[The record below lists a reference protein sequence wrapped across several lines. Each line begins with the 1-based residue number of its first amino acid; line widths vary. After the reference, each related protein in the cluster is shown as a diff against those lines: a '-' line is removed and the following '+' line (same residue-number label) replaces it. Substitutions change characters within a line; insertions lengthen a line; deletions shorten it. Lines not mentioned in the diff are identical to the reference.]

1 MDNLLP
7 RPRFAEAT
15 PGVFTF
21 ALGSLVA
28 GPADLVD
35 SVRLALPVLDL
46 RRADGAAVV
55 TMERNK
61 DRDRA
66 EGTAAETV
74 KQDRDPGR
82 DEGTAAETVKQDRDP
97 GRDEGT
103 AAETVKQDRDPGRA
117 EGTAAETVKQDRDP
131 GRGEGV
137 AAVIVERDGDLGA
150 EAYSIAISEAG
161 VTISAGNAAGAFY
174 AGQTLR
180 QLLPVEAFRAAALPG
195 TAWTVPCGRVA
206 DAPALGWRGAHL
218 DLSRH
223 FLPKREVLRMV
234 DLMGVHKLNRLHL
247 HLADDQG
254 WRVESRAFPRLH
266 EISSYRASTT
276 TTSFAGEEPSY
287 DGIPHGGYYTLA
299 DLTEIS
305 AYARARSVIVVPEI
319 DVPGHASAILAAYPA
334 LGAKPNE
341 SHEVLNRWGISPA
354 ILSPLP
360 PTLDFLTTIFDEL
373 IDALGPLPYFHIG
386 GDECVLDDWAASPEI
401 TAHRES
407 LGLATPGDQ
416 HAWFLRQL
424 ADILATRGTRA
435 VVWDEAFVSGQLRSD
450 TIVMPWRGMNVA
462 HRAAAAGH
470 DVVMTPVYP
479 LYFDYAEAATP
490 TEPIAIGDTITV
502 ADVAAFAPVPSSWT
516 PAEQAHVAG
525 AQFQLWSERIP
536 DARTLDYRAW
546 PRACAAAEITWTG
559 HPATNFHDR
568 LTAHLPRLDALGIEY
583 RPLTGPHP
591 WQRGG
596 GWRTHRPGAVP
607 VADVMR
613 HLDDLTHSPD
623 STRPSI
629 T

>member
-1 MDNLLP
+1 MLP
-7 RPRFAEAT
+7 RPRFAEAA

-21 ALGSLVA
+21 AVGSLVS

-46 RRADGAAVV
+46 RRTDGAV
-55 TMERNK
+55 
-61 DRDRA
+61 
-66 EGTAAETV
+66 GTVE
-74 KQDRDPGR
+74 QDRDPGR
-82 DEGTAAETVKQDRDP
+82 TSGAVGTVERDGDLGQAGGVAGTVERDRDL
-97 GRDEGT
+97 
-103 AAETVKQDRDPGRA
+103 GRA
-117 EGTAAETVKQDRDP
+117 GGAAGTVERDGDLGRTDGAA
-131 GRGEGV
+131 GV
-137 AAVIVERDGDLGA
+137 TVERDGDLGA

-161 VTISAGNAAGAFY
+161 VKISAGGPAGAFY

-195 TAWTVPCGRVA
+195 TAWTVPCGRVT
-206 DAPALGWRGAHL
+206 DAPALAWRGAHL

-276 TTSFAGEEPSY
+276 TSFFGEEPSD

-299 DLTEIS
+299 DLSEIS
-305 AYARARSVIVVPEI
+305 AYARARSVTVVPEI
-319 DVPGHASAILAAYPA
+319 DVPGHASAILAAYPT
-334 LGAKPNE
+334 LGAKPTE

-360 PTLDFLTTIFDEL
+360 PTLDFLITIFDEL

-386 GDECVLDDWAASPEI
+386 GDECVLDDWATSPEI
-401 TAHRES
+401 SAHRES

-424 ADILATRGTRA
+424 ADALATRGARA
-435 VVWDEAFVSGQLRSD
+435 VVWDEAFVSGRLRPD

-462 HRAAAAGH
+462 HRAAVAGH

-490 TEPIAIGDTITV
+490 TEPLAIGDTITV

-613 HLDDLTHSPD
+613 HLDDLTQSPD